1 MRLSLAAFILT
12 GLLLPAC
19 TLEQAAP
26 TPTIHPDILQTW
38 TPVPVTPIVQPTA
51 ASPAPAGQVVP
62 TALPLNQTDSAEP
75 PRPVTPVLLTPL
87 PPGAQAVPGPGT
99 AGAAARYTL
108 TLRSGETVG
117 VNYAIHVLTGSVTLV
132 FQGAEGVLWQQT
144 FTVSETNRAAV
155 TASRGG
161 VYEVLV
167 FTERF
172 DGSYDLSWD

>member
-1 MRLSLAAFILT
+1 MRLSLAALILT

-19 TLEQAAP
+19 TLEQAVP
-26 TPTIHPDILQTW
+26 TPTVHPDILQTW

-51 ASPAPAGQVVP
+51 ASPAPPGQVVP
-62 TALPLNQTDSAEP
+62 TALPLNQNNAAEP

-87 PPGAQAVPGPGT
+87 GVQAVPGA

-108 TLRSGETVG
+108 TLRPGETVG

-155 TASRGG
+155 TAPRGG